1 MKRFISLFILLAG
14 IAVIC
19 CGCGSSSG
27 SSGTSKPKETEPPKY
42 ADTKITV
49 NYDSSFGEL
58 LFGNSEVFEISLDGE
73 KIGTI
78 AFKDDK
84 PLKVSR
90 RLTEGTHT
98 LSAKGSEDSIFDFN
112 TVSFKVK
119 YTDGTFYAEFEMD
132 NGSLELIETRI
143 EVLPEK
149 TAVSTN
155 ADGEAVTEDTQNMV
169 KVRVYVSGSLSFI
182 SDILTSE
189 YQPFTVY
196 VDGDE
201 IGHMSKGGDCVD
213 ENIYFSRG
221 THKVSIRK
229 NNTDTFDTDSKT
241 FIVTDLTKEVQFNI
255 KHNHLTNT
263 YELEPI
269 E

>member
-1 MKRFISLFILLAG
+1 MPNLKWIMAALSLSRPALKS
-14 IAVIC
+14 C
-19 CGCGSSSG
+19 
-27 SSGTSKPKETEPPKY
+27 
-42 ADTKITV
+42 
-49 NYDSSFGEL
+49 
-58 LFGNSEVFEISLDGE
+58 
-73 KIGTI
+73 
-78 AFKDDK
+78 FK
-84 PLKVSR
+84 
-90 RLTEGTHT
+90 
-98 LSAKGSEDSIFDFN
+98 
-112 TVSFKVK
+112 
-119 YTDGTFYAEFEMD
+119 
-132 NGSLELIETRI
+132 
-143 EVLPEK
+143 K

-201 IGHMSKGGDCVD
+201 IGHMSRGGDCVD